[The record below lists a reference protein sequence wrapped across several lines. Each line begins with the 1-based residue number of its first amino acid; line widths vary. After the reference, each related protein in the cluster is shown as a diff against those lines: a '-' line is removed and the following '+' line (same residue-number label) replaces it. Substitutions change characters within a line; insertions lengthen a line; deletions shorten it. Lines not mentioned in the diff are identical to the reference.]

1 MTTYTPNY
9 SARRFY
15 WASQET
21 IADFFPTANNTT
33 GSLDLTTDGVLMCGK
48 ATRGTTLL
56 WTTVDLWTATY
67 IGAPFVYSTTRV
79 GTNCGI
85 LAQNAACILDT
96 GAYWM
101 GNHGFFRYD
110 GYVKPIDCDVQDYVF
125 NSFNDTYKDF
135 AWCLPNP
142 RFGEVT
148 WFYPSASA
156 TANNPCD
163 RYVTYN
169 YRDDHWTFGNMAR
182 TCGVVAQAGSTAGNP
197 VLIGP
202 DGSIYDHETGETW
215 DAVEPFLESGPLEEG
230 DGDYTL
236 LLQRIVPD
244 DKTQGDVTASIYTT
258 LFPDLSET
266 LHGPYTLSSPTSIR
280 VKARQFRVRLVGA
293 VASAWRVGVL
303 RLGYIRS
310 GRR

>member
-9 SARRFY
+9 SNRRVY
-15 WASQET
+15 WGSQES

-33 GSLDLTTDGVLMCGK
+33 GSFDLTTDGIVMCGK
-48 ATRGTTLL
+48 ATRGLTLI
-56 WTTVDLWTATY
+56 WTTTDVWTMTY
-67 IGAPFVYSTTRV
+67 IGAPFVYSFNRV

-85 LAQNAACILDT
+85 VAQNAACVLDT

-125 NSFNDTYKDF
+125 NSFNNTYRDF
-135 AWCLPNP
+135 VWCAPNP
-142 RFGEVT
+142 QFGEVT
-148 WFYPSASA
+148 WYYPSAAA
-156 TANNPCD
+156 TAMNPCD

-169 YRDDHWTFGNMAR
+169 YRENHWVFGNLPR
-182 TCGVVAQAGSTAGNP
+182 TCGIVAQPGSANANP

-202 DGSIYDHETGETW
+202 DGKIYDHETGSVW
-215 DAVEPFLESGPLEEG
+215 DGTQPFLESGPIQVDAG
-230 DGDYTL
+230 DNVMR
-236 LLQRIVPD
+236 LQRIVPD
-244 DKTQGDVTASIYTT
+244 DKTQGDVTASIYTS

-266 LHGPYTLSSPTSIR
+266 LNGPYTLGSPTSVR
-280 VKARQFRVRLVGA
+280 LTARQIRVRLAGV
-293 VASAWRVGVL
+293 VAASWRVGVL
-303 RLGYIRS
+303 RLGAVLS